1 MPVPVPHADHK
12 KKNAPWL
19 FCNTMRKSKMG
30 NLFSEPEPEPIP
42 VKRAKAKVPEKP
54 KIMANYFTPNFSM
67 DIVAPE
73 ELIPFNVL
81 GPHARTTKLYMF
93 NTVMLKHAENGICQT
108 QVQQLVVAHGIQMYE
123 IATLAE
129 AIVGS
134 ACAQGLSTG
143 KIILVPLVVVGN
155 RGAHHTEIIVD
166 MIHNT
171 IEYFDPAGLCSQNN
185 ETKALVESFMP
196 ALVDQVNSYLEVPMV
211 LKRFTGYAAAFQ
223 YLEGM
228 DDKFRPG
235 RFPPH
240 PGFCY
245 VWSLFWL
252 DLRLSNPQIDPE
264 ILQAIMIIYTVRTNR
279 DFASFIRLYAH
290 YLQQRQLVINLK
302 IGRATLTFFENNPQI
317 TLLNKYGAD
326 QYYYNYLRPHQE
338 EKPVAQ
344 KRGRDSKAKS
354 PVAKRPRLP

>member
-1 MPVPVPHADHK
+1 
-12 KKNAPWL
+12 
-19 FCNTMRKSKMG
+19 MG
-30 NLFSEPEPEPIP
+30 NLFSEPEPTPVP
-42 VKRAKAKVPEKP
+42 VKVPKRPSKP

-67 DIVAPE
+67 DIVPRE
-73 ELIPFNVL
+73 DLKPFNVL
-81 GPHARTTKLYMF
+81 GPHARTVKLRMF
-93 NTVMLKHAENGICQT
+93 NTVMLKHTEDGICQT
-108 QVQQLVVAHGIQMYE
+108 NVQQITVAHGIEMHH
-123 IATLAE
+123 IAQLAH
-129 AIVGS
+129 AIVSS

-143 KIILVPLVVVGN
+143 KIILVPLVVVTN

-185 ETKALVESFMP
+185 ETKALMESFMP
-196 ALVDQVNSYLEVPMV
+196 ALVDQVNSYLEIPMV
-211 LKRFTGYAAAFQ
+211 LKMFTGYAAAFQ
-223 YLEGM
+223 YLEGL

-235 RFPPH
+235 RFAPH

-264 ILQAIMIIYTVRTNR
+264 ILQAIMIVYTVRTNR

-290 YLQQRQLVINLK
+290 YLQQRELVINLK

-326 QYYYNYLRPHQE
+326 KYYYNYALQPLQQE
-338 EKPVAQ
+338 NLPAQ
-344 KRGRDSKAKS
+344 KRGRDSKAQS
-354 PVAKRPRLP
+354 PVAKRPRQK